1 MSLFSKPTPKAYLG
15 IDIGGGG
22 VKIAELANE
31 KGRAKLINYGFSERP
46 ATKTA
51 ENLLDHAEETAAR
64 IRAIMTQ
71 AGMTT
76 TRVVSGLPVAAV
88 FSSVVV
94 VPAGSGKTLAAAV
107 EVQAKK
113 LIHLPL
119 EEMILEHTVM
129 PDVPGGEQK
138 PGYQRVL
145 ITAAPKSLVKKYIE
159 IFKLAQLELV
169 SLETEAFALIR
180 SLVGRDMASVM
191 IVDIGAVRTNMS
203 VVQQGI
209 PFLNRSLNIGGG
221 ALTKAIAEGSGIP
234 VDQAENMKR
243 DARAMSEIMPQ
254 MGVPK
259 LLEPSMTALVN
270 EIRYSMN
277 LYAGQNTPPRPIE
290 KIVLT
295 GGTALFPRLAEAVAG
310 QVGIKVYVGDPW
322 ARVVYPLDLR
332 PELDQIGPRFSVA
345 IGLAMRDIS

>member
-22 VKIAELANE
+22 VKIAELASE
-31 KGRAKLINYGFSERP
+31 KGRAKLINYGFSERQ
-46 ATKTA
+46 ATKTT
-51 ENLLDHAEETAAR
+51 ENLLDHAEETASR
-64 IRAIMTQ
+64 IRAIMAQ
-71 AGMTT
+71 AGMATV
-76 TRVVSGLPVAAV
+76 RVVSGLPVSAV

-94 VPAGSGKTLAAAV
+94 VPAGSGKTLTAAV

-129 PDVPGGEQK
+129 PDAPGEQK

-191 IVDIGAVRTNMS
+191 IVDIGAVRTNMT

-243 DARAMSEIMPQ
+243 DARAMSELMPQ

-259 LLEPSMTALVN
+259 LLEPTMTALVN

-295 GGTALFPRLAEAVAG
+295 GGSALFPRFAEAVAA

-345 IGLAMRDIS
+345 IGLGMRDIA